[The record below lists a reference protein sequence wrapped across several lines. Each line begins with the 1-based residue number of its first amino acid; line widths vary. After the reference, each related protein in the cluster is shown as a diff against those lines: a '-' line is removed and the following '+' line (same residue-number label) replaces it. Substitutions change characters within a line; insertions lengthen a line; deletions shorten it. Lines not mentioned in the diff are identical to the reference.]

1 MFYTLVALVVR
12 IFANPAASLFRK
24 QLTLPGGERGGNDGT
39 RVAGGNDPVVV
50 NLVTYIV
57 LSVACVPWALGVDW
71 GAMPREFWW
80 NCLLVGLFGGIG
92 NAYVVMAL
100 QCGEL
105 SVLGPVNSWKSV
117 VGMAVGVVVLGE
129 VPGLWGLVGV
139 ALIVG
144 GSYFV
149 LVRTGERFSWKL
161 LGRRD
166 IRYRLWAMIFT
177 AIEAV
182 FIKQVIVLSS
192 TGVSFIVWCWFGGLM
207 AAVVALISRR
217 GKGRGSKRGISFRK
231 GDVPLYVGVAA
242 CVGLSQY
249 STNAVF
255 AGMDVGYA
263 LALFQ
268 LSAVVS
274 VFLGWRVFRE
284 SGIARK
290 LVGSAIMIA
299 GSVVIILLN

>member
-1 MFYTLVALVVR
+1 MLFTVIALVVR
-12 IFANPAASLFRK
+12 IFANPAASIFRK
-24 QLTLPGGERGGNDGT
+24 QLTAPPSGGRGGCDS
-39 RVAGGNDPVVV
+39 VAV
-50 NLVTYIV
+50 NLNTYLL
-57 LSVACVPWALGVDW
+57 LSAACIPWALEVDW

-80 NCLLVGLFGGIG
+80 NCLLVGLFGGVG
-92 NAYVVMAL
+92 NMFVVKAL
-100 QCGEL
+100 QYGEL

-117 VGMAVGVVVLGE
+117 IGMAVGVVVLGE
-129 VPGLWGLVGV
+129 IPGVWGLVGV
-139 ALIVG
+139 ALIIG

-149 LVRTGERFSWKL
+149 LVRSGERFSWRL
-161 LGRRD
+161 LARKD
-166 IRYRLWAMIFT
+166 IQFRLWAMVFT

-192 TGVSFIVWCWFGGLM
+192 TGVSFIVWCWFG
-207 AAVVALISRR
+207 ALISGVLAMVFARRR
-217 GKGRGSKRGISFRK
+217 GTMFSFKIRNL
-231 GDVPLYVGVAA
+231 PLYIGVTA

-268 LSAVVS
+268 LSAIVS
-274 VFLGWRVFRE
+274 VLLGYKIFKE
-284 SGIARK
+284 SGIYRK
-290 LVGSAIMIA
+290 LVGAAIMIA

>member
-1 MFYTLVALVVR
+1 MFYTIFALLLR
-12 IFANPAASLFRK
+12 IFANPAASIFRK
-24 QLTLPGGERGGNDGT
+24 QLSAPLNGGRGGD
-39 RVAGGNDPVVV
+39 DPLIV
-50 NLVTYIV
+50 NLLTYLI
-57 LSVACVPWALGVDW
+57 LSVACVPWAVGIDW
-71 GAMPREFWW
+71 FGMSREFWL
-80 NCLLVGLFGGIG
+80 NCLLVGIFGGAG
-92 NAYVVMAL
+92 NLYVVKAL

-117 VGMAVGVVVLGE
+117 VGMAVGIVVLGE
-129 VPGLWGLVGV
+129 IPGFWGLVGTF
-139 ALIVG
+139 LIIG

-149 LVRTGERFSWKL
+149 LVTPGERFSWHL
-161 LGRRD
+161 LRRPD
-166 IRYRLWAMIFT
+166 IRWRLWAMILT

-182 FIKQVIVLSS
+182 FIKRVIELSS
-192 TGVSFIVWCWFGGLM
+192 VGISFVIWCWFGVAG
-207 AAVVALISRR
+207 AAVLTALFGRRR
-217 GKGRGSKRGISFRK
+217 GARFSFRA
-231 GDVPLYVGVAA
+231 GNIPLYIGVVG

-274 VFLGWRVFRE
+274 VLLGYKVFNER
-284 SGIARK
+284 GVARK
-290 LVGSAIMIA
+290 LLGSAIMIA